1 MRYFERTKGR
11 RATLWVVQGLL
22 AVLYLLAGAMKLLTP
37 VDALAAQAHM
47 PGMFMKFIGV
57 CEVAGALG
65 LIIPGLLRIGRVL
78 TPLAAVGLLIIMIGA
93 VSLTAARMG
102 FAPAMLPLVAGLL
115 NAVVVYARWPK
126 GSQRVS
132 EPHPAT

>member
-1 MRYFERTKGR
+1 MRRFERTNGL
-11 RATLWVVQGLL
+11 RAILWVVQGLL
-22 AVLYLLAGAMKLLTP
+22 AALYLLAGGMKLLTP

-47 PGMFMKFIGV
+47 PGTFMKFIGA

-65 LIIPGLLRIGRVL
+65 LILPGVLRIGRVL

-93 VSLTAARMG
+93 VLSTAARMG
-102 FAPAMLPLVAGLL
+102 VAPAVLPLVVGLL
-115 NAVVVYARWPK
+115 DAIVVYGRWPK
-126 GSQRVS
+126 GPQRAA